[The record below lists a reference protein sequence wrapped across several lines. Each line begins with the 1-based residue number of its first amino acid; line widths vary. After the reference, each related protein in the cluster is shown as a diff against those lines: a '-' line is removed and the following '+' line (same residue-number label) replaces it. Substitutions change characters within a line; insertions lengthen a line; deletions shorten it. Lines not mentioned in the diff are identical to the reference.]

1 MADSVEPMPT
11 TASAPPRPRL
21 LWMDVYR
28 GLAVLLV
35 VLLHAQTALV
45 DSGLERSP
53 VLSAV
58 NAAVGSFRMPGLLL
72 VSGMLLTLSLRRPA
86 GEYLA
91 GKLRRIAWPWL
102 LWTAVM
108 LPLFGWEA
116 GLEPTWWLN
125 GAHTWFLTVVFVG
138 YVLGLLLKPVP
149 PFVIA
154 AMLFGAA
161 MLVDPEAAAGSAGEW
176 LLVLERMTWFG
187 GFFFV
192 GAGLGRW
199 REDLPRIPWPFMVLP
214 LIVTGDW
221 ARRAVEA
228 GRFPAEETW
237 PVMTMSVIGVV
248 SILWLLAQ
256 IPDNP
261 VMRAFAWVG
270 RHSIVLFVVHYP
282 VIRLLRRVEAIPDGL
297 PGALL
302 LFGAGTGV
310 SLLLAAAYPTRYLF
324 EWPQRSGTS
333 GASRRRTRTS
343 A

>member
-1 MADSVEPMPT
+1 MS
-11 TASAPPRPRL
+11 TATAAAPRPRL

-35 VLLHAQTALV
+35 VLLHAQTALA

-53 VLSAV
+53 VLTAV

-72 VSGMLLTLSLRRPA
+72 VSGMLLTLSLQRPP
-86 GEYLA
+86 GQYLA
-91 GKLRRIAWPWL
+91 GKVRRIAWPWL

-108 LPLFGWEA
+108 LPFFGWEA
-116 GLEPTWWLN
+116 GLDPTWWLN
-125 GAHTWFLTVVFVG
+125 GAHTWFLSVVFVG
-138 YVLGLLLKPVP
+138 YVLGLLLKRVP
-149 PFVIA
+149 PFVVA
-154 AMLFGAA
+154 ALLFASAML
-161 MLVDPEAAAGSAGEW
+161 LDPASASGPAHEW

-199 REDLPRIPWPFMVLP
+199 REELPRIPWPLMVLP
-214 LIVTGDW
+214 LIVTVDW

-228 GRFPAEETW
+228 GRFPSEESW
-237 PVMTMSVIGVV
+237 PVMAMSVVGVV
-248 SILWLLAQ
+248 AILWLLAQ
-256 IPDNP
+256 VPDNP

-282 VIRLLRRVEAIPDGL
+282 VIRGLRRIEGIPESL

-302 LFGAGTGV
+302 LFGAGAGV
-310 SLLLAAAYPTRYLF
+310 ALLLAAVYPRVRFLF
-324 EWPQRSGTS
+324 EWPQRSGS
-333 GASRRRTRTS
+333 SRPSRRRPRTS

>member
-1 MADSVEPMPT
+1 MPT
-11 TASAPPRPRL
+11 PAPTSTRPRL

-35 VLLHAQTALV
+35 VVLHAQTALV
-45 DSGLERSP
+45 DSGLQRSP
-53 VLSAV
+53 ELTDV

-86 GEYLA
+86 GQYLS
-91 GKLRRIAWPWL
+91 GKVRRIAWPWL

-125 GAHTWFLTVVFVG
+125 GAHTWFLSVVFVG
-138 YVLGLLLKPVP
+138 YLLGLLLKRVP
-149 PFVIA
+149 PFVVA
-154 AMLFGAA
+154 VLLFGAA
-161 MLVDPEAAAGSAGEW
+161 TYVDPDAAAGAAREW

-192 GAGLGRW
+192 GAGLGRL
-199 REDLPRIPWPFMVLP
+199 REDLPRIPWPYMVLP
-214 LIVTGDW
+214 LVVTADW
-221 ARRAVEA
+221 ANRAVDA
-228 GRFPAEETW
+228 GRYPSEQTW
-237 PVMTMSVIGVV
+237 SVMAMSVVGVV

-261 VMRAFAWVG
+261 LLRAFGWIG

-282 VIRLLRRVEAIPDGL
+282 VIRSLRRLEGIPDGL

-302 LFGAGTGV
+302 LFAAGTGV
-310 SLLLAAAYPTRYLF
+310 ALLLAAVYPRVKILF
-324 EWPQRSGTS
+324 EWPQRSDAP
-333 GASRRRTRTS
+333 GASRRRPLAS

>member
-1 MADSVEPMPT
+1 MRMPT
-11 TASAPPRPRL
+11 PTSAAAPRPRL

-45 DSGLERSP
+45 DSGLARSEL
-53 VLSAV
+53 VRDV

-86 GEYLA
+86 GQYLA

-108 LPLFGWEA
+108 LPFFGLA
-116 GLEPTWWLN
+116 AALEPTWWLN
-125 GAHTWFLTVVFVG
+125 GAHTWFLSVVFVG
-138 YVLGLLLKPVP
+138 YLLGLALKRVP
-149 PFVIA
+149 PLIIA
-154 AMLFGAA
+154 VVLFALAIRLEPDAITGGLHEWA
-161 MLVDPEAAAGSAGEW
+161 LVA
-176 LLVLERMTWFG
+176 ERMTWFG

-192 GAGLGRW
+192 GAALGRW
-199 REDLPRIPWPFMVLP
+199 REDLPRIPWQVMLLP
-214 LIVTGDW
+214 AVVTWDW
-221 ARRAVEA
+221 ARRAIEA
-228 GRFPAEETW
+228 GRYPSEESW

-248 SILWLLAQ
+248 SVLWLLAQ

-261 VMRAFAWVG
+261 LMRAFAWVG

-282 VIRLLRRVEAIPDGL
+282 VIRLLRRTVDL
-297 PGALL
+297 PEGIAGVGL
-302 LFGAGTGV
+302 LFAAGAGV
-310 SLLLAAAYPTRYLF
+310 SLVLAALYPWTKYLF
-324 EWPQRSGTS
+324 EFPSTS
-333 GASRRRTRTS
+333 RLVRAARRRPVAT

>member
-1 MADSVEPMPT
+1 MP
-11 TASAPPRPRL
+11 APAPAPPRPRL

-45 DSGLERSP
+45 DSGLQRSP
-53 VLSAV
+53 VLTDV

-72 VSGMLLTLSLRRPA
+72 VSGMLLTLSLRRPP
-86 GEYLA
+86 GQYLS
-91 GKLRRIAWPWL
+91 GKVRRIAWPWL

-108 LPLFGWEA
+108 LPFFGWEA

-125 GAHTWFLTVVFVG
+125 GAHTWFLSVVFVG
-138 YVLGLLLKPVP
+138 YLLGLLFKGVP
-149 PFVIA
+149 PFLVAALLFWA
-154 AMLFGAA
+154 AMLLDPDSASGAA
-161 MLVDPEAAAGSAGEW
+161 HEW

-192 GAGLGRW
+192 GAGLGTW

-214 LIVTGDW
+214 LIVTADW

-228 GRFPAEETW
+228 GRYPSEETW
-237 PVMTMSVIGVV
+237 PVMAMSVVGVV

-261 VMRAFAWVG
+261 VLRAFAWVG

-282 VIRLLRRVEAIPDGL
+282 VIRGLRRLDGIPEGL
-297 PGALL
+297 AGALL
-302 LFGAGTGV
+302 LFGAGVGV
-310 SLLLAAAYPTRYLF
+310 SLLLAALYPRVRLLF
-324 EWPQRSGTS
+324 EWPQRSATPA
-333 GASRRRTRTS
+333 ASRRRPLAST
-343 A
+343 